1 MFNFLNFFL
10 DIVFYCLYN
19 IFNIINGGDSM
30 TLGELITNYRTKHG
44 LSQRKFAE
52 KCNISNGYISMIE
65 KGEHPKTKQPITPTL
80 DKLKSLAHGMGMSL
94 QQLCMFVDYI
104 DASLEND
111 YPQAFSTIAKENF
124 PLSNHEKKVVTAYRE
139 KPEMQ
144 SAVDTLL
151 GVKQEDS
158 EMRTIYRAARSADHH
173 EPTIEKR
180 NIHDIERLEN
190 APSVTS
196 DDDL

>member
-1 MFNFLNFFL
+1 
-10 DIVFYCLYN
+10 
-19 IFNIINGGDSM
+19 M

-80 DKLKSLAHGMGMSL
+80 DKLKSLARGMEMSL
-94 QQLCMFVDYI
+94 QQLCMFVDDI
-104 DASLEND
+104 DVSLEND
-111 YPQAFSTIAKENF
+111 YPQAFSTIVKENF
-124 PLSNHEKKVVTAYRE
+124 SNHEKEVIAAYRA

-151 GVKQEDS
+151 GVTEQE
-158 EMRTIYRAARSADHH
+158 
-173 EPTIEKR
+173 K
-180 NIHDIERLEN
+180 IHPKTHERLHKVQIAAQNGKFEEKYMTDKEIQEIMN
-190 APSVTS
+190 LPDIP
-196 DDDL
+196 DDDLL